1 MKSFLARFGS
11 LVRFVLSGFD
21 RLRLRGE
28 SRLLNNP
35 RGVDSYLFQQQV
47 RHTDFPRHAQDLTE
61 QLCRQTEADA
71 KAQGVPLRHL
81 NSPESD
87 KEQAALELAAAA
99 GRTQG
104 RVALLTCVELC
115 SVYRLRK
122 NAAGW
127 VKPAREPG
135 KCLHYYHYFLHEQFG
150 LCYVR
155 VQSWFPFTV
164 RVGLNGRH
172 WLCQQLHGRGVSF
185 QRRGNLLVAVEAP
198 EVAQQLLDAQPR
210 ADWPALLE
218 ELVQP
223 LQPLW
228 GHLYQAA
235 RVPYYWAVEQSEWAT
250 DFLFHDPRELARL
263 YALWLRQGVVALQ
276 CKDVLRYLGK
286 KVPAVGYGNLT
297 GEAKIDLR
305 TRPEGARLKFWY
317 GSNSLKVYDKEGQ
330 ALRIET
336 TLNRPEGFK
345 AYRTKEGAG
354 PEAAKGWYK
363 LRKAVADLPRRAEI
377 GQAANGRLA
386 ESLAAVA
393 ASPTLG
399 ELLRPLGRPVRRD
412 GRRVARA
419 LNVLAE
425 SDGALLRALGQGDF
439 LLQGFR
445 NRDLRAALYGEE
457 ADPAER
463 ARQSA
468 RVTRRLALLKAHGL
482 IVAVPK
488 SHRYQLSA
496 AGRRVVTALAAA
508 QASDVS
514 RLLDGAGEILAG
526 HEEMSGCQ

>member
-35 RGVDSYLFQQQV
+35 RGVDSYLFQQKV
-47 RHTDFPRHAQDLTE
+47 RHTDFPRHAQDLTD
-61 QLCRQTEADA
+61 QLCQQTEADA

-81 NSPESD
+81 NSPELD

-135 KCLHYYHYFLHEQFG
+135 KCLHYYHYFLHAQFG

-172 WLCQQLHGRGVSF
+172 WLGQQLHGRGVGF

-198 EVAQQLLDAQPR
+198 ALAQQFLDEQPR

-218 ELVQP
+218 GLVQP

-228 GHLYQAA
+228 GHLYQTA
-235 RVPYYWAVEQSEWAT
+235 RVPYYWAVEQSAWAT

-263 YALWLRQGVVALQ
+263 YARWLRQGVEVLQ

-305 TRPEGARLKFWY
+305 TRPEGTRLKFWY
-317 GSNSLKVYDKEGQ
+317 RSNSLKVYDKEGQ

-345 AYRTKEGAG
+345 AYRSKEGAG
-354 PEAAKGWYK
+354 PGAAKAWYP
-363 LRKAVADLPRRAEI
+363 LRKGVADLPRRAEI

-393 ASPTLG
+393 VPQTLG
-399 ELLRPLGRPVRRD
+399 ELLRPLGRAVVRA

-419 LNVLAE
+419 LNPLADA
-425 SDGALLRALGQGDF
+425 DGALLRALGQGDY

-445 NRDLRAALYGEE
+445 NRDLRSALYG
-457 ADPAER
+457 AATDPAER

-482 IVAVPK
+482 IVAVPR

-514 RLLDGAGEILAG
+514 RLLADT
-526 HEEMSGCQ
+526 